1 MNCHHGIALRKP
13 RRARRA
19 RHTHAGARD
28 KASKLLGVALDFT
41 AVDFETANGFIG
53 SACSVGLVKVR
64 SGKIVETE
72 QWLMQP
78 PAGFDHFDPRNV
90 SIHHITP
97 DMVEDAPR
105 VTELL
110 PDLLEFIGPDVLV
123 AHNSSFD
130 SGVIRAASE
139 ASAIPVPEIAH
150 LCTVKLSR
158 KAYDLP
164 SYSLPF
170 VAEEAGHPIENHH
183 EALADSVA
191 CAWAMIDIAE
201 RAGLE
206 NLLEVADHHGV
217 RLGLTAAWQPGDE
230 YSRATRDAQGWLAT
244 GHPLPPQDAFNNWPQ
259 EGPNPT
265 PNEDADPSHPLY
277 GQIMVFTG
285 NLSLPRPKA
294 KELAAENGAQTAS
307 RVTRATTALV
317 VGDGFVPE
325 DLANG
330 RLTNKAKHVL
340 RLRENGQKVS
350 IISEGEFMQMV
361 GGFGLNL

>member
-1 MNCHHGIALRKP
+1 M
-13 RRARRA
+13 
-19 RHTHAGARD
+19 
-28 KASKLLGVALDFT
+28 GVALDFT

-72 QWLMQP
+72 QWLMKP

-97 DMVEDAPR
+97 DMVIDSPR
-105 VTELL
+105 VTQKLPELL
-110 PDLLEFIGPDVLV
+110 DFIGPDVLV

-139 ASAIPVPEIAH
+139 AGEIPVPEIAH

-183 EALADSVA
+183 EALADSTA
-191 CAWAMIDIAE
+191 CAWAMIDMAE
-201 RAGLE
+201 RSGLDS
-206 NLLEVADHHGV
+206 LLETADHYGV
-217 RLGLTAAWQPGDE
+217 RLGLTSAWQPGDE
-230 YSRATRDAQGWLAT
+230 YSRATRDAQGWLAS

-259 EGPNPT
+259 EGPNPS
-265 PNEDADPSHPLY
+265 PNLQADPGHPLY

-285 NLSLPRPKA
+285 NLALPRPQA
-294 KELAAENGAQTAS
+294 KELAAEHGAQTAS

-317 VGDGFVPE
+317 VGDGFVPQ

-340 RLRENGQKVS
+340 RLREKGQKVT

-361 GGFGLNL
+361 GGFGLTA

>member
-19 RHTHAGARD
+19 RHTHASASD

-97 DMVEDAPR
+97 DMVSAAPR
-105 VTELL
+105 VTDKI
-110 PDLLEFIGPDVLV
+110 PQLLEFIGSDVLV

-139 ASAIPVPEIAH
+139 AGEVAVPEIAH

-183 EALADSVA
+183 EALADAEA
-191 CAWAMIDIAE
+191 CAWAMIDMSLRSAQPSV
-201 RAGLE
+201 LE
-206 NLLEVADHHGV
+206 TADHYGV
-217 RLGLTAAWQPGDE
+217 RLSLTQAWRPGDE
-230 YSRATRDAQGWLAT
+230 LSRATRDAQGWLAA
-244 GHPLPPQDAFNNWPQ
+244 GNPLPPQDAFNNWPQ
-259 EGPNPT
+259 EGPNPK
-265 PNEDADPSHPLY
+265 PSENADPSHPLY

-285 NLSLPRPKA
+285 NLSMPRPKA
-294 KELAAENGAQTAS
+294 KELAAEHGAQTAS

-325 DLANG
+325 DLATG

-340 RLRENGQKVS
+340 RLREKGQRVS

-361 GGFGLNL
+361 GGFGLTA

>member
-1 MNCHHGIALRKP
+1 M
-13 RRARRA
+13 
-19 RHTHAGARD
+19 
-28 KASKLLGVALDFT
+28 ALDFT

-64 SGKIVETE
+64 SGRIVETE
-72 QWLMQP
+72 QWLMKP

-90 SIHHITP
+90 SIHHITA
-97 DMVEDAPR
+97 DMVADAPR
-105 VTELL
+105 VDMKL
-110 PDLLEFIGPDVLV
+110 PDLLDFVGSDVLV
-123 AHNSSFD
+123 AHNSAFD

-139 ASAIPVPEIAH
+139 ASERPVPQIAH

-191 CAWAMIDIAE
+191 CAWAMIDMAE
-201 RAGLE
+201 RSGTSSVLQT
-206 NLLEVADHHGV
+206 ADHYRVG
-217 RLGLTAAWQPGDE
+217 LGLTQAWNPGDAL
-230 YSRATRDAQGWLAT
+230 SRATRDAQGWLAS
-244 GHPLPPQDAFNNWPQ
+244 GNPLPPQGEFGNWPQ
-259 EGPNPT
+259 EGPNPQ
-265 PNEDADPSHPLY
+265 PNLDSDPSHPLY
-277 GQIMVFTG
+277 GQVIVFTG

-294 KELAAENGAQTAS
+294 KEMAAEHGAQSAS

-317 VGDGFVPE
+317 VGDGFVPQ
-325 DLANG
+325 DLATG

-340 RLRENGQKVS
+340 RLREKGQRVS
-350 IISEGEFMQMV
+350 IISEGEFLQMV
-361 GGFGLNL
+361 GGFGLTA